1 MRWVDS
7 PCVHEPTS
15 MNSAPPLCY
24 LGKKGNAVDETFD
37 GKKAQPATNKRRQNK
52 KKMSIIVLRQS
63 YSHLAPIIHSIFEGA
78 EDIRVVLDRRQHD
91 RRQQSIAM
99 AVERRRETRDRRK
112 SSPILDIVIDI
123 DD

>member
-1 MRWVDS
+1 
-7 PCVHEPTS
+7 

-24 LGKKGNAVDETFD
+24 PGKKGNSVDEALD
-37 GKKAQPATNKRRQNK
+37 GKKGQPATNKRRQNK
-52 KKMSIIVLRQS
+52 KRISIIVLRQS

-78 EDIRVVLDRRQHD
+78 EDVRIVLDRRQHD
-91 RRQQSIAM
+91 RRRQSITM
-99 AVERRRETRDRRK
+99 TVERRRETGDRRK